1 VLGAYRVAEHEDR
14 PETRLTSV
22 GRKSKEHFGVVNT
35 PVYRASTI
43 LYPDVASLE
52 ARDRPYTYG
61 RSGTPT
67 VESLEEVIT
76 TLEGAARTVLVPSG
90 LNAVATS
97 LLAVCTAGDHV
108 LMTDSCY
115 APSRAFCDKTLK
127 RFGIET
133 TYYDPLV
140 GSGIASLFRT
150 NTKAVFCESPGSLTF
165 EVQDVP
171 AIAEVAHARGAS
183 VLLDN
188 TWATPLFYPA
198 LARGADLS
206 IQAVTKYI
214 GGHAD
219 VMMGYVAANES
230 HAARLFDYHKY
241 SGLYVSGDD
250 CFLALRGM
258 RTLAVRLKRHQETAL
273 ALAHWLQSRPEVSR
287 VLYPAMETDPGHA
300 LWRRDFL
307 GASGLFGVVLK
318 SVPHDAVAA
327 MLNGLAHFGL
337 GFSWGGYESL
347 AVPSDIHRSATKFKA
362 EGPVIRIHAGLEDAN
377 DLIADLAAGFDRLRA
392 AS

>member
-1 VLGAYRVAEHEDR
+1 MADHEDR

-76 TLEGAARTVLVPSG
+76 ALEGAAKTVLVPSG
-90 LNAVATS
+90 LNAVATA

-108 LMTDSCY
+108 LVTDSCY

-133 TYYDPLV
+133 TYYDPLA
-140 GSGIASLFRT
+140 GSGIASLFRP

-230 HAARLFDYHKY
+230 HAERLFNYHKY

-273 ALAHWLQSRPEVSR
+273 ALARWLQSRPEVSR
-287 VLYPAMETDPGHA
+287 VLYPALQTDPGHT
-300 LWRRDFL
+300 LWKRDFL

-318 SVPHDAVAA
+318 SIPHDAVAS

-347 AVPSDIHRSATKFKA
+347 AVPSDIHRSATTFKA
-362 EGPVIRIHAGLEDAN
+362 EGPVIRIHAGLEDAG
-377 DLIADLAAGFDRLRA
+377 DLIADLEAGFDRLRA